1 MVGVL
6 IDLRIYSGQIT
17 TGEKGGEVEEEH
29 VAKNGVWGATRVR
42 NDIRACRVS

>member
-17 TGEKGGEVEEEH
+17 TGREEEEEEH
-29 VAKNGVWGATRVR
+29 VAKNGVWGTTNIRRETPRATF
-42 NDIRACRVS
+42 A